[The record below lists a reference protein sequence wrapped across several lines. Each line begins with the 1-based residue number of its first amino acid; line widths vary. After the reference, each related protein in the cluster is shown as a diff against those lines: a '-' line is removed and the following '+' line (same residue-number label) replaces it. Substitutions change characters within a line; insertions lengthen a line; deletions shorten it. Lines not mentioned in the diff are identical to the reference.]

1 MAEHLDVIIVG
12 AGLSGIGAACH
23 LRQRCPGRSVAVLEA
38 RDAVGGTWDLFRYP
52 GVRSDSDMYTL
63 GYSFRPWTDG
73 DAIADGPSILRYI
86 EDAARESGISKDIRF
101 GYRVVSANW
110 DSEAA
115 QWTVMANR
123 ADTGEDVTL
132 TSAYLWM
139 CTGYYR
145 YDEGFSPVFPGAA
158 QFEGQIIH
166 PQHWPAEL
174 DYAGQQVVVI
184 GSGATAVTIVPAM
197 AAAAG
202 HVTMLQRSPTYI
214 VAAPR
219 RDPIANLVR
228 QWLPASTA
236 YSALKWKNAL
246 LDLATYTLSRRR
258 PNLMKALV
266 RSNNRKQLPAGY
278 DVDTHFT
285 PRYNPWDQRMC
296 LSPDGDLF
304 EEIRAGTVS
313 VVTDVIETFTQRG
326 IRLKSGRELTADIV
340 VAATGLNLLALGG
353 IKLSVDSREI
363 ELSSTVSYKGMMLSG
378 IPNLI
383 WTLGYTNASWTL
395 KADLIARYACRL
407 INYMD
412 AKGFASVTPVPP
424 PSGELAPLIGLSS
437 GYVRRSIDALPR
449 QGGDLPWRLHQ
460 NYLRDRRL
468 LTRGPLDDDVVFTAR
483 SKTPAPQSATSQS
496 A

>member
-1 MAEHLDVIIVG
+1 MAEHFDVIIVG

-23 LRQRCPGRSVAVLEA
+23 LRQRCPGKSVAVLEA
-38 RDAVGGTWDLFRYP
+38 RDALGGTWNLFRYP

-86 EDAARESGISKDIRF
+86 EDAARESGVAKDIRF
-101 GYRVVSANW
+101 RHRVVSANW
-110 DSEAA
+110 DSDTAR
-115 QWTVMANR
+115 WTVRAHR
-123 ADTGEDVTL
+123 ADAAEDVTL

-145 YDEGFSPVFPGAA
+145 YDEGFSPAFPGAA
-158 QFEGQIIH
+158 QFQGRLIH
-166 PQHWPAEL
+166 PQHWPADL

-184 GSGATAVTIVPAM
+184 GSGATAVTLVPSL
-197 AAAAG
+197 AATAG

-228 QWLPASTA
+228 RWLPTSTA
-236 YSALKWKNAL
+236 YCVLKWKNAL
-246 LDLATYTLSRRR
+246 LDLATYQLSRRR
-258 PNLMKALV
+258 PSLMKALV

-278 DVDTHFT
+278 DIETHFT
-285 PRYNPWDQRMC
+285 PRYDPWDQRMC

-304 EEIRAGTVS
+304 EAIRAGTVS
-313 VVTDVIETFTQRG
+313 VVTDVIDTFTPRG
-326 IRLKSGRELTADIV
+326 LRLKSGRELAADIV

-353 IKLSVDSREI
+353 AKLSVDSRAV

-395 KADLIARYACRL
+395 KADLIARYVCRL

-412 AKGFASVTPVPP
+412 VNGFAAVTPPP
-424 PSGELAPLIGLSS
+424 PPAGERSPLIDFSS
-437 GYVRRSIDALPR
+437 GYVRRGVATLPR
-449 QGGDLPWRLHQ
+449 QGGDVPWRLHQ

-468 LTRGPLDDDVVFTAR
+468 LTRGPLDDHVIFTR
-483 SKTPAPQSATSQS
+483 SGGSPCTAA
-496 A
+496 